1 MARGL
6 MFHGEGRS
14 STVGAWAEELA
25 DRFVRANEELIAL
38 AEGCSEAQ
46 WRPVGVVVHHV
57 ADDYAALLAVIEAV
71 AVGGPAPVVT
81 RKELAG
87 RNAEHARR
95 FAACTREETVAL
107 LRRNGAAVAR
117 VIRGLDDDQLRR
129 TGEVLGRETS
139 VAQLVETVL
148 LAHVRGHM
156 ASIRATVSRVR

>member
-1 MARGL
+1 
-6 MFHGEGRS
+6 
-14 STVGAWAEELA
+14 VGAWAEELA

-46 WRPVGVVVHHV
+46 WRARCDAEGWPVGVVVHHV